1 MKIIGRLI
9 TVMDRL
15 NRLLL
20 GFCKLAVIVLVGAI
34 AADIFLGVFS
44 RYVLGSA
51 LAWYEEV
58 AQYLMVWMVFCGSP
72 LVLQQGGQISLGL
85 VVDRFPARARML
97 AYALIYAVV
106 FTFLCLLTYHGSGL
120 AWLAQRQQMTSLPVS
135 FSVIYAAI
143 PFGAAIMASVSIEI
157 LLRALAGLS
166 DPENAELFAPNPMT
180 EAAEDVPRPDAP
192 DVAAK
197 L

>member
-1 MKIIGRLI
+1 MKIIGHLI
-9 TVMDRL
+9 TFMDRL

-20 GFCKLAVIVLVGAI
+20 GLCKLAMIVLVGAI
-34 AADIFLGVFS
+34 AADIFVGVFF

-72 LVLQQGGQISLGL
+72 LVLKQGGQISLGL
-85 VVDRFPARARML
+85 VVDRFPPRARMF
-97 AYALIYAVV
+97 AHATIYAVV
-106 FTFLCLLTYHGSGL
+106 FTFLCLLAYHGSGL
-120 AWLAQRQQMTSLPVS
+120 AWMAQRQQMTSLPVS

-143 PFGAAIMASVSIEI
+143 PFGAAIMASVSFEI

-166 DPENAELFAPNPMT
+166 DPENAELFAPDPMAET
-180 EAAEDVPRPDAP
+180 AEAAPRPDAP
-192 DVAAK
+192 DIAAK